1 MNVIS
6 HSHAR
11 LNLRFLHCK
20 SHHAPLHTY
29 VCYFLSLNS
38 IFVSVSEQKFLHLS
52 DNLNTDRC
60 PPEAKTVLTFFWSV
74 FFFLS
79 TKWIKQVSCTCAS
92 GGPYF
97 HTDPTLNKVG
107 SMVNINLFSKWLV
120 VSTSCYVIICL
131 YCRQVA
137 KHIYGDSSTILVT

>member
-29 VCYFLSLNS
+29 VCYLLSLNS

-74 FFFLS
+74 FFFYQPSELNKYPAHVPRGVHISILIQHS
-79 TKWIKQVSCTCAS
+79 TKWDQWS
-92 GGPYF
+92 
-97 HTDPTLNKVG
+97 TLISFQNG
-107 SMVNINLFSKWLV
+107 L
-120 VSTSCYVIICL
+120 
-131 YCRQVA
+131 
-137 KHIYGDSSTILVT
+137 